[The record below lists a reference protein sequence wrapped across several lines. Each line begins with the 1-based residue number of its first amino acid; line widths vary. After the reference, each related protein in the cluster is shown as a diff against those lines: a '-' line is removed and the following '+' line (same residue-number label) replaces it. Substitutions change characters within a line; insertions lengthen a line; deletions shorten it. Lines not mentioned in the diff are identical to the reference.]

1 MGLFTLLLG
10 VLRFG
15 FLDSLIS
22 RPILHGF
29 ITASALII
37 AIEQRMLQTIDLDL
51 ERQTIVTDPI
61 PI

>member
-1 MGLFTLLLG
+1 VGLFTLLLG

>member
-1 MGLFTLLLG
+1 VGLFTLLLG

-37 AIEQRMLQTIDLDL
+37 AIEQRML
-51 ERQTIVTDPI
+51 
-61 PI
+61 